1 MICFTRIP
9 LKDFI
14 KKHNPQEPKKE
25 TIENFEKEINN
36 LLENAPK
43 QDDEEFQKNEI
54 NKFLKN
60 TYGYDCNTYKKVD
73 SAIYV
78 DGEVRVLIEV
88 KALNNRNEFP
98 KNRENPISKAFCQ
111 MVLYF
116 LEEIEKEKNNSLKHT
131 IICNA
136 HEFFLFDCKDLL
148 FLKEDK
154 RIKDFYKKCAKKEG
168 TDSSKPKF
176 YKDLEQYLQEDFQG
190 ELRYTHF
197 NLSNYDP
204 KELPLIYQVLSQEVL
219 LKQRKTLDANTLNK
233 DFYEELLYILG
244 LEEQNDKGKIL
255 IKPSRTQNSLSAA
268 LKKKYENLD
277 DEEVMALLIAWN
289 NRILFLRLLE
299 SLLISFKHFEKPF
312 LTTENFKDFN
322 ALNTLFFEVLA
333 KKNSERSLNKEDKI
347 LEKIPYLNSSLF
359 DQTPLE
365 LKGHEIRLLENKKL
379 ELYQNSVLKK
389 HENYQEK
396 KELPLL
402 KYLFEFLR
410 LYKFTTTPKDIK
422 DNTDTSESRL
432 INPSVL
438 GLVFEKLNGY
448 KEGSFYTPSFITSY
462 MCKESITPIVLDKF
476 NAIYQWDCENLK
488 ALREKIDRNFSNEKA
503 KEYLNTLLTLRICD
517 PAVGSGHFLVS
528 ALNEMVLIA
537 YELGLIASL
546 YRHEL
551 RLENDEIIIHHAQ
564 TGEIFNY
571 KKPHSE
577 NDPHHQIQKE
587 LFELKKDIIE
597 NCLFGVD
604 INPNSCE
611 ITKLRLWIELLKYSY
626 YIFEKGKNTNNLETL
641 PNIDINIKCAN
652 SLVSRFALKDKA
664 LLKTEKNKNLE
675 YYIAEYKELVK
686 IYKDPKI
693 LESLT
698 RPIKDSNAVRKYAK
712 ERLYQELAQN
722 PNKDFKKALN
732 DRIEKIKEAFKL
744 TLEPPQKELK
754 FKKFLKEHLELY
766 GKSILE
772 EANDNGLELEALA
785 LEKKMAH
792 EGLFHDYTPYPKL
805 DKTDKVVGLEH
816 FNRYVLTSYKD
827 LQDENERYANALEW
841 RFEFPEVLNDEGD
854 FLGFDCIIGN
864 PPYIRQEHIKD
875 LKPLLQKQY
884 QDFYN
889 STADIYTYFFALAYH
904 LLKEKGFN
912 AFITSNKYARAKYGA
927 KLRELLLK
935 KTTLVSY
942 MELNALKVFESA
954 AVDTSI
960 MSFIKQTPPKE
971 SDFEYYEPTPNDKD
985 DLKSTPHLPMKQN
998 ALSTESFIFANAT
1011 LLDLRDKIESVGTPL
1026 KDWDIQINYGIKT
1039 GANEAF
1045 IIPTEKREEILKNCD
1060 DAQKD
1065 ERGMSER
1072 ERTKELIKPILRG
1085 KDIKR
1090 YSYEWADLWV
1100 IIAKFGSHEF
1110 LEVEYPTIYNHL
1122 LQYKDQLEQRGQCRY
1137 SRGPQNSN
1145 KPYPG
1150 QHHWLE
1156 LDNNPKDSY
1165 LQDFEKEKIVYGE
1178 IVQEPRFYLDN
1189 GECELGVFYAE
1200 ATSFILTGE
1209 HLRYLLGMLHSK
1221 LITFAFKTFY
1231 AGGGLGESGYRYK
1244 KAFIERLPIPQIT
1257 EKNQELADKITDG
1270 AKQILA
1276 LKAKD
1281 PKANTQGLEK
1291 EIDAL
1296 VYQLYHLTDEEIK
1309 TIENGQ

>member
-1 MICFTRIP
+1 MIKFAHIP

-25 TIENFEKEINN
+25 IIKNFEKEINS
-36 LLENAPK
+36 LLENAPR

-60 TYGYDCNTYKKVD
+60 AYGYDCNTRKKVD

-88 KALNNRNEFP
+88 KALDKKTEFP
-98 KNRENPISKAFCQ
+98 KDRENPLSKAFCQ

-154 RIKDFYKKCAKKEG
+154 RIKKFYENYAKKEG

-176 YKDLEQYLQEDFQG
+176 YKDLEQYLQKDFKG
-190 ELRYTHF
+190 ELPYTHF
-197 NLSNYDP
+197 NLSSYDP
-204 KELPLIYQVLSQEVL
+204 KELPLIYQVLSHEVL

-255 IKPSRTQNSLSAA
+255 IKPSRTENSLSAA
-268 LKKKYENLD
+268 LKEKYKNLE

-299 SLLISFKHFEKPF
+299 SLLISFNHFEKPF
-312 LTTENFKDFN
+312 LTTDNFKDFN

-333 KKNSERSLNKEDKI
+333 KKNNERFPEIKEDKI

-359 DQTPLE
+359 DKTPLE
-365 LKGHEIRLLENKKL
+365 LKGHEIKLLDNKKL
-379 ELYQNSVLKK
+379 EIYKNSVLKK
-389 HENYQEK
+389 HEDYQEK
-396 KELPLL
+396 KDLPLL
-402 KYLFEFLR
+402 KYFFEFLR

-476 NAIYQWDCENLK
+476 NAIYQWECKDLEALK
-488 ALREKIDRNFSNEKA
+488 GKIDRNFSNEKA

-528 ALNEMVLIA
+528 ALNEMVWIA

-546 YRHEL
+546 YRYDL
-551 RLENDEIIIHHAQ
+551 KLENDEIIIHYTP

-571 KKPHSE
+571 KKPDSE
-577 NDPHHQIQKE
+577 NDPHHHIQKE
-587 LFELKKDIIE
+587 LFELKKSIIE

-641 PNIDINIKCAN
+641 PNIDINIKCGN
-652 SLVSRFALKDKA
+652 SLISRFDFKDKA
-664 LLKTEKNKNLE
+664 LLKTKKNQNLK
-675 YYIAEYKELVK
+675 YSIAEYKELVK

-693 LESLT
+693 LETLT
-698 RPIKDSNAVRKYAK
+698 HPIKDSDAVEKYAK
-712 ERLYQELAQN
+712 ERLYQELKQN

-744 TLEPPQKELK
+744 TLGSSPKELK

-766 GKSILE
+766 GRSILE
-772 EANDNGLELEALA
+772 ETNYNGLELEALA
-785 LEKKMAH
+785 LEKQMAN
-792 EGLFHDYTPYPKL
+792 LFNDYRPYPKL
-805 DKTDKVVGLEH
+805 DKSDRVVGLEH

-841 RFEFPEVLNDEGD
+841 RFEFPEVLDDEGD

-864 PPYIRQEHIKD
+864 PPYMQVKKGLYSSIFYPFSEGKD
-875 LKPLLQKQY
+875 IGKQ
-884 QDFYN
+884 N
-889 STADIYTYFFALAYH
+889 TYKVFIEL
-904 LLKEKGFN
+904 GFN
-912 AFITSNKYARAKYGA
+912 LTKQKGLISLITQSSIMCDCSAQFT
-927 KLRELLLK
+927 RELLLK
-935 KTTLVSY
+935 YCQIHYFVEFNKKQKLFSNVIQGVCIL
-942 MELNALKVFESA
+942 EFLKDRPNQEHAFKIAINNTQIQMNQIQYEQ
-954 AVDTSI
+954 
-960 MSFIKQTPPKE
+960 IKQ
-971 SDFEYYEPTPNDKD
+971 D
-985 DLKSTPHLPMKQN
+985 
-998 ALSTESFIFANAT
+998 
-1011 LLDLRDKIESVGTPL
+1011 
-1026 KDWDIQINYGIKT
+1026 
-1039 GANEAF
+1039 
-1045 IIPTEKREEILKNCD
+1045 EILKFFPLYEIPLIKSGEMEIVRKIKTDKISLRDLLEKSLQGNINTIHLKDIQDQKETNGRIYKGANCHRYFLD
-1060 DAQKD
+1060 TQYLFAKDNQITQQIFEKNYYQNIIVTQNITGTSDAYRIHANLIEVKNQEILFLDTCNLSYCK
-1065 ERGMSER
+1065 ER
-1072 ERTKELIKPILRG
+1072 EH
-1085 KDIKR
+1085 
-1090 YSYEWADLWV
+1090 
-1100 IIAKFGSHEF
+1100 AKFLVGLLNSRLLDWLFRKTSTNNHVNLYE
-1110 LEVEYPTIYNHL
+1110 LET
-1122 LQYKDQLEQRGQCRY
+1122 
-1137 SRGPQNSN
+1137 
-1145 KPYPG
+1145 
-1150 QHHWLE
+1150 
-1156 LDNNPKDSY
+1156 
-1165 LQDFEKEKIVYGE
+1165 
-1178 IVQEPRFYLDN
+1178 
-1189 GECELGVFYAE
+1189 
-1200 ATSFILTGE
+1200 
-1209 HLRYLLGMLHSK
+1209 
-1221 LITFAFKTFY
+1221 
-1231 AGGGLGESGYRYK
+1231 
-1244 KAFIERLPIPQIT
+1244 LPIPQIT
-1257 EKNQELADKITDG
+1257 KSNKPTADKIIALVDKILQ
-1270 AKQILA
+1270 AKE
-1276 LKAKD
+1276 KD
-1281 PKANTQGLEK
+1281 PKANTQKLEK

-1296 VYQLYHLTDEEIK
+1296 VYQLYNLTDEEIK
-1309 TIENGQ
+1309 TIEWGQ

>member
-1 MICFTRIP
+1 MIRFTRIP

-14 KKHNPQEPKKE
+14 KKYNPQEPKKE
-25 TIENFEKEINN
+25 IIENFEKEINR
-36 LLENAPK
+36 LLENAK
-43 QDDEEFQKNEI
+43 RQDDEEFQKNEI

-60 TYGYDCNTYKKVD
+60 AYSYDCNTSKKVD

-78 DGEVRVLIEV
+78 DGKAWVLIEV
-88 KALNNRNEFP
+88 KALNKKTEFP
-98 KNRENPISKAFCQ
+98 KDRENPLSKAFCQ

-154 RIKDFYKKCAKKEG
+154 RIKKFYENYAKKEG

-176 YKDLEQYLQEDFQG
+176 YKDLEQYLQKDFQG

-197 NLSNYDP
+197 NLSDDF
-204 KELPLIYQVLSQEVL
+204 KELPLIYQVLSHEVL

-244 LEEQNDKGKIL
+244 LEEQNEKGKIL
-255 IKPSRTQNSLSAA
+255 IKPSRTKNSLSGA
-268 LKKKYENLD
+268 LKASCKNLD

-312 LTTENFKDFN
+312 LTTENFKTFN

-333 KKNSERSLNKEDKI
+333 KKNSERLKEIKEDKI

-359 DQTPLE
+359 DKTPLE
-365 LKGHEIRLLENKKL
+365 LKGYEIKLLDNKKL
-379 ELYQNSVLKK
+379 EIHKNSVLKK
-389 HENYQEK
+389 HEDYQK
-396 KELPLL
+396 DKPLPLL

-410 LYKFTTTPKDIK
+410 LYDFTTTPKDIK
-422 DNTDTSESRL
+422 DNTNTSESRL

-488 ALREKIDRNFSNEKA
+488 ALRGKIDRNFSNEKA
-503 KEYLNTLLTLRICD
+503 KEYLNTLLTLRVCD

-551 RLENDEIIIHHAQ
+551 RLENDEIIIHYTP

-571 KKPHSE
+571 TIPHSE

-587 LFELKKDIIE
+587 LFELKKSIIE

-626 YIFEKGKNTNNLETL
+626 YIFEEGKNTNALETL

-652 SLVSRFALKDKA
+652 SLISRFNLNDDLKKIPNI
-664 LLKTEKNKNLE
+664 KQK
-675 YYIAEYKELVK
+675 IQEYKDLVAQ
-686 IYKDPKI
+686 YKDPNPLYPLNKQDLINKI
-693 LESLT
+693 QDLKNTFSLT
-698 RPIKDSNAVRKYAK
+698 LKDPKTKAELEKAIEKHIKDYNYFALDDKSLLAGLNYFTPSLFGTPKLSPK
-712 ERLYQELAQN
+712 EE
-722 PNKDFKKALN
+722 
-732 DRIEKIKEAFKL
+732 EEAFAS
-744 TLEPPQKELK
+744 
-754 FKKFLKEHLELY
+754 Y
-766 GKSILE
+766 GRIR
-772 EANDNGLELEALA
+772 ALR
-785 LEKKMAH
+785 K
-792 EGLFHDYTPYPKL
+792 KL
-805 DKTDKVVGLEH
+805 DDALSGGE
-816 FNRYVLTSYKD
+816 Y
-827 LQDENERYANALEW
+827 QNAFEW
-841 RFEFPEVLNDEGD
+841 RFEFPEVLDDEGD

-864 PPYIRQEHIKD
+864 PPYIRQEQIKD

-889 STADIYTYFFALAYH
+889 STADIYTYFFALSYH
-904 LLKEKGFN
+904 LLKEKGFS

-927 KLRELLLK
+927 KLREWLLK

-960 MSFIKQTPPKE
+960 MNFIKQTPLKE
-971 SDFEYYEPTPNDKD
+971 SGFKYYEPTPNDKD
-985 DLKSTPHLPMKQN
+985 DLKNTPSLLMKQN

-1011 LLDLRDKIESVGTPL
+1011 LLDLRDKMESVGTPL
-1026 KDWDIQINYGIKT
+1026 KDWDIQIYRGILT

-1045 IIPTEKREEILKNCD
+1045 IIPTEKREEILNACKT
-1060 DAQKD
+1060 Q
-1065 ERGMSER
+1065 EER
-1072 ERTKELIKPILRG
+1072 ERTEALIKPILRG

-1090 YSYEWADLWV
+1090 YRYEWAGEWLINTHNGYTSALKSKIPRIDIEKYPAIKAHLDSHWDD
-1100 IIAKFGSHEF
+1100 IAKRSDQGDTPYHLRNCAY
-1110 LEVEYPTIYNHL
+1110 LE
-1122 LQYKDQLEQRGQCRY
+1122 
-1137 SRGPQNSN
+1137 
-1145 KPYPG
+1145 
-1150 QHHWLE
+1150 
-1156 LDNNPKDSY
+1156 
-1165 LQDFEKEKIVYGE
+1165 DFEKEKIVYPC
-1178 IVQEPRFYLDN
+1178 IMAKEPCFVYEEK
-1189 GECELGVFYAE
+1189 GFYAP
-1200 ATSFILTGE
+1200 APANIITGDKIE
-1209 HLRYLLGMLHSK
+1209 IKYITALLNSK
-1221 LITFAFKTFY
+1221 CIYFAMRKFY
-1231 AGGGLGESGYRYK
+1231 MGGGIEGELK
-1244 KAFIERLPIPQIT
+1244 TNNLEKIPIPQIT

-1281 PKANTQGLEK
+1281 PKANTQKLEK

-1296 VYQLYHLTDEEIK
+1296 VYQLYNLTDEEIK
-1309 TIENGQ
+1309 TIEDGQ

>member
-1 MICFTRIP
+1 MIRFTRIL

-14 KKHNPQEPKKE
+14 KKHNPQTPTKE
-25 TIENFEKEINN
+25 TIENFEKEINS
-36 LLENAPK
+36 LLENAPR

-54 NKFLKN
+54 NSFLKN
-60 TYGYDCNTYKKVD
+60 TYGYRCNTNKKVD

-78 DGEVRVLIEV
+78 DGEVQVLIEV
-88 KALNNRNEFP
+88 KALDKKTEFP
-98 KNRENPISKAFCQ
+98 KDKENPLSKAFCQ

-116 LEEIEKEKNNSLKHT
+116 LEEREKEKNNSLKHT

-148 FLKEDK
+148 FLNEDQ
-154 RIKDFYKKCAKKEG
+154 RIKKFYKNYAQKEG
-168 TDSSKPKF
+168 TDSSKPRF
-176 YKDLEQYLQEDFQG
+176 YEDLEQYLQKDFQG
-190 ELRYTHF
+190 ELRYTYF
-197 NLSNYDP
+197 NLNDDF

-219 LKQRKTLDANTLNK
+219 LKQKKTLDANTLNK

-244 LEEQNDKGKIL
+244 LEEKNEKGKTL
-255 IKPSRTQNSLSAA
+255 IKPSRTQNSLSDA
-268 LKKKYENLD
+268 LKKQYKDLD

-312 LTTENFKDFN
+312 LTTDNFKDFKD
-322 ALNTLFFEVLA
+322 LNTLFFEVLA

-365 LKGHEIRLLENKKL
+365 LKGYEIKLLNNKPL
-379 ELYQNSVLKK
+379 EIYPKSVLKK
-389 HENYQEK
+389 HEEYQKQEK
-396 KELPLL
+396 LPLL

-410 LYKFTTTPKDIK
+410 LYDFTTTPKDIK
-422 DNTDTSESRL
+422 DNQNKSESRL

-462 MCKESITPIVLDKF
+462 MCKESITTIVLDKF
-476 NAIYQWDCENLK
+476 NQTYNIKCENLTELK
-488 ALREKIDRNFSNEKA
+488 NYFKDNYSYKENKR
-503 KEYLNTLLTLRICD
+503 KEYLNTLLTLRVCD

-551 RLENDEIIIHHAQ
+551 RLENDEIIIH
-564 TGEIFNY
+564 TPEDKVFKYTI
-571 KKPHSE
+571 PHSE

-626 YIFEKGKNTNNLETL
+626 YIFEEGKNTNNLETL
-641 PNIDINIKCAN
+641 PNIDINIKYAN
-652 SLVSRFALKDKA
+652 SLISRFALKDKA

-698 RPIKDSNAVRKYAK
+698 HPIKDSNAVRKYAK

-792 EGLFHDYTPYPKL
+792 EGLFYDYTPYPKL

-816 FNRYVLTSYKD
+816 FNRYILTSYKD

-841 RFEFPEVLNDEGD
+841 RFEFPEVLDDEGD

-875 LKPLLQKQY
+875 LKPLLEKQY

-889 STADIYTYFFALAYH
+889 SSSDIYTYFFALSYH

-954 AVDTSI
+954 TVDTSI
-960 MSFIKQTPPKE
+960 IHFIKQAPLKE
-971 SDFEYYEPTPNDKD
+971 SDFKYYEPTQNDKEN
-985 DLKSTPHLPMKQN
+985 LKSTPSLLMKQN

-1011 LLDLRDKIESVGTPL
+1011 LLDLRDKIESIGTSL
-1026 KDWDIQINYGIKT
+1026 KDWGIQINYGIKT

-1045 IIPTEKREEILKNCD
+1045 IIPTEKRDEILNACKT
-1060 DAQKD
+1060 Q
-1065 ERGMSER
+1065 EER
-1072 ERTKELIKPILRG
+1072 ERTERLIKPILRG

-1090 YSYEWADLWV
+1090 YSYEWAHLWV
-1100 IIAKFGSHEF
+1100 IATFPSLKLDIDDYPSLKTYLSQFRPRIDQSGEKGCRKKTSNQWFETQDTIAYHG
-1110 LEVEYPTIYNHL
+1110 
-1122 LQYKDQLEQRGQCRY
+1122 
-1137 SRGPQNSN
+1137 
-1145 KPYPG
+1145 
-1150 QHHWLE
+1150 
-1156 LDNNPKDSY
+1156 
-1165 LQDFEKEKIVYGE
+1165 DFEKEKIVYGE
-1178 IVQEPRFYLDN
+1178 IVQESRFYLDN
-1189 GECELGVFYAE
+1189 GECELGYFYAE

-1244 KAFIERLPIPQIT
+1244 KAFIERLPIPKIT
-1257 EKNQELADKITDG
+1257 EKNQELADKITDC
-1270 AKQILA
+1270 AERILKS
-1276 LKAKD
+1276 KAKD
-1281 PKANTQGLEK
+1281 PKANTQELEK

-1309 TIENGQ
+1309 IIENGQ

>member
-1 MICFTRIP
+1 MISFTRIP

-25 TIENFEKEINN
+25 TIENFEKEINS
-36 LLENAPK
+36 LLENAK
-43 QDDEEFQKNEI
+43 RQDDEEFQKNEI

-60 TYGYDCNTYKKVD
+60 AYGYDCNTYKKVD

-78 DGEVRVLIEV
+78 DGEVWVLIEV

-98 KNRENPISKAFCQ
+98 KNRENPLSKAFCQ

-148 FLKEDK
+148 FLNDDK
-154 RIKDFYKKCAKKEG
+154 RIKKFYENYAKKEG

-176 YKDLEQYLQEDFQG
+176 YKDLEQYLQEDFKG

-197 NLSNYDP
+197 NLSSYDP

-219 LKQRKTLDANTLNK
+219 LKQKRTLDANTLNK

-268 LKKKYENLD
+268 LKEPYKNLD

-299 SLLISFKHFEKPF
+299 SLLISFKHFENPF
-312 LTTENFKDFN
+312 LTIENFKDFN

-333 KKNSERSLNKEDKI
+333 KKNSERSKEIKEDEI
-347 LEKIPYLNSSLF
+347 LQKIPYLNSSLF
-359 DQTPLE
+359 DKTPLE
-365 LKGHEIRLLENKKL
+365 LKGHEIKLLDNKKL
-379 ELYQNSVLKK
+379 EIYKNSVLKK
-389 HENYQEK
+389 HEDYQKEK
-396 KELPLL
+396 HLPLL
-402 KYLFEFLR
+402 EYFFEFLR

-422 DNTDTSESRL
+422 DNTDTSENRL

-462 MCKESITPIVLDKF
+462 MCKESITTIVLDKF
-476 NAIYQWDCENLK
+476 NQTYKIECDNLK
-488 ALREKIDRNFSNEKA
+488 ELKNYLKNSYKEDKR
-503 KEYLNTLLTLRICD
+503 KEYLQLLLTLRVCD

-528 ALNEMVLIA
+528 ALNEMVWIA

-546 YRHEL
+546 HRYEL
-551 RLENDEIIIHHAQ
+551 KLENDEIIIHYTP

-571 KKPHSE
+571 TIPHSE
-577 NDPHHQIQKE
+577 NDPHHHIQKE
-587 LFELKKDIIE
+587 LFELKKSIIE

-626 YIFEKGKNTNNLETL
+626 YIFENGKNTNALETL

-652 SLVSRFALKDKA
+652 SLISRFNLNDDLKKIPNI
-664 LLKTEKNKNLE
+664 KKK
-675 YYIAEYKELVK
+675 IQEYKDLVAQ
-686 IYKDPKI
+686 YKDPNPLYPLNKADLINKI
-693 LESLT
+693 QDLKNTFSLT
-698 RPIKDSNAVRKYAK
+698 LKDPKTKA
-712 ERLYQELAQN
+712 ELE
-722 PNKDFKKALN
+722 KA
-732 DRIEKIKEAFKL
+732 IEKHIKKYNFFALDDKSLLDGLNYFIPSLFGTLKLSPKEEEEAFAS
-744 TLEPPQKELK
+744 
-754 FKKFLKEHLELY
+754 Y
-766 GKSILE
+766 GRIR
-772 EANDNGLELEALA
+772 ALR
-785 LEKKMAH
+785 K
-792 EGLFHDYTPYPKL
+792 KL
-805 DKTDKVVGLEH
+805 DDALSGGE
-816 FNRYVLTSYKD
+816 Y
-827 LQDENERYANALEW
+827 QNAFEW

-875 LKPLLQKQY
+875 LKPLLEKQY

-889 STADIYTYFFALAYH
+889 STADIYTYFFALAFH

-927 KLRELLLK
+927 KLREWLLK

-960 MSFIKQTPPKE
+960 MNFIKQTPPKE
-971 SDFEYYEPTPNDKD
+971 NSFNYYEPTPNDKSN
-985 DLKSTPHLPMKQN
+985 LKSTPHLSMKQN

-1011 LLDLRDKIESVGTPL
+1011 LLDLRDKMESVGTPL

-1045 IIPTEKREEILKNCD
+1045 IITTEKRDAILNACKTQEERK
-1060 DAQKD
+1060 
-1065 ERGMSER
+1065 
-1072 ERTKELIKPILRG
+1072 RTEKLIKPILRG

-1090 YSYEWADLWV
+1090 YSYEWAHLWV
-1100 IIAKFGSHEF
+1100 INTHNGYTSALKSKIPPIDIAKYPATKAHLDAHYDTITTRSDQGDTPYHLRNCAY
-1110 LEVEYPTIYNHL
+1110 LE
-1122 LQYKDQLEQRGQCRY
+1122 
-1137 SRGPQNSN
+1137 
-1145 KPYPG
+1145 
-1150 QHHWLE
+1150 
-1156 LDNNPKDSY
+1156 
-1165 LQDFEKEKIVYGE
+1165 DFEKEKIVYGE

-1189 GECELGVFYAE
+1189 GECELGGFYAE

-1244 KAFIERLPIPQIT
+1244 KAFIGRLPIPQIT

-1270 AKQILA
+1270 TKQILV
-1276 LKAKD
+1276 LKEKD
-1281 PKANTQGLEK
+1281 PKANTQQLEK

-1309 TIENGQ
+1309 IIEDRQ

>member
-1 MICFTRIP
+1 MIRFARIP

-25 TIENFEKEINN
+25 TIENFEKEINS

-60 TYGYDCNTYKKVD
+60 TYGYDCNTNKKVD

-88 KALNNRNEFP
+88 KALDKKTEFP
-98 KNRENPISKAFCQ
+98 KNRENPLSKAFCQ
-111 MVLYF
+111 MVFYF
-116 LEEIEKEKNNSLKHT
+116 LNAIKSNNSLKHA

-136 HEFFLFDCKDLL
+136 HEFFLFDCGDLL
-148 FLKEDK
+148 FLRDDD
-154 RIKDFYKKCAKKEG
+154 RIKDFYKNCAKKEG
-168 TDSSKPKF
+168 TDPSTKRF
-176 YKDLEQYLQEDFQG
+176 YSDLEEYLKKDFKG

-197 NLSNYDP
+197 NLSSYDP
-204 KELPLIYQVLSQEVL
+204 KELPLIYQVLSHEVL

-255 IKPSRTQNSLSAA
+255 IKQSRTQNSLSDA
-268 LKKKYENLD
+268 LKYSYTNLD

-299 SLLISFKHFEKPF
+299 SLLISFNHFEKPF
-312 LTTENFKDFN
+312 LTTENFNDFN

-333 KKNSERSLNKEDKI
+333 KKNSERSKEIKEDKI

-359 DQTPLE
+359 DKTPLE
-365 LKGHEIRLLENKKL
+365 LKGYEIKLLDNKKL
-379 ELYQNSVLKK
+379 EIYKNSVLKK
-389 HENYQEK
+389 DKDYQKEK
-396 KELPLL
+396 DLPLL
-402 KYLFEFLR
+402 KYLFAFLR

-462 MCKESITPIVLDKF
+462 MCKESITTIVRDKF
-476 NAIYQWDCENLK
+476 NQKYNIECEKLEELK
-488 ALREKIDRNFSNEKA
+488 NYLKSYKEDKR
-503 KEYLNTLLTLRICD
+503 KEYLQLLLTLRICD

-528 ALNEMVLIA
+528 ALNEMVRIA
-537 YELGLIASL
+537 YKLGLITSL
-546 YRHEL
+546 YRYNL
-551 RLENDEIIIHHAQ
+551 KLENDEIIIHHAQ

-571 KKPHSE
+571 KKPHRE
-577 NDPHHQIQKE
+577 NDPHHHIQKE
-587 LFELKKDIIE
+587 LFNLKKDIIE

-626 YIFEKGKNTNNLETL
+626 YIFEEGKNTNNLETL

-652 SLVSRFALKDKA
+652 SLISRFNLNDDLKKIPNI
-664 LLKTEKNKNLE
+664 KQK
-675 YYIAEYKELVK
+675 IQEYKDLVAQ
-686 IYKDPKI
+686 YKDPNPLYPLNKADLINKI
-693 LESLT
+693 QDLKNTFSLT
-698 RPIKDSNAVRKYAK
+698 LKDPKTKA
-712 ERLYQELAQN
+712 ELE
-722 PNKDFKKALN
+722 KA
-732 DRIEKIKEAFKL
+732 IEKHIKNYNFFALDDKSLLDGLNYFIPNLFGTLKLSPKNEEEAFAS
-744 TLEPPQKELK
+744 
-754 FKKFLKEHLELY
+754 Y
-766 GKSILE
+766 GRIR
-772 EANDNGLELEALA
+772 ALR
-785 LEKKMAH
+785 K
-792 EGLFHDYTPYPKL
+792 KL
-805 DKTDKVVGLEH
+805 DDALSGRE
-816 FNRYVLTSYKD
+816 Y
-827 LQDENERYANALEW
+827 QNAFEW

-854 FLGFDCIIGN
+854 FSGFDCIIGN
-864 PPYIRQEHIKD
+864 PPYIRQEQIKD

-884 QDFYN
+884 PDFYN

-927 KLRELLLK
+927 KLREWLLK
-935 KTTLVSY
+935 KTTIVSY

-954 AVDTSI
+954 TVDTSI
-960 MSFIKQTPPKE
+960 MNFIKQTPPKE
-971 SDFEYYEPTPNDKD
+971 SDFKYYEPTPNDKD
-985 DLKSTPHLPMKQN
+985 DLKSTPYLTMKQN
-998 ALSTESFIFANAT
+998 ALSTESFIFADTT
-1011 LLDLRDKIESVGTPL
+1011 LLDLRDKIEQSGTPL
-1026 KDWDIQINYGIKT
+1026 KDWGIQINYGIKT

-1045 IIPTEKREEILKNCD
+1045 IIPTEKRDAILNACKT
-1060 DAQKD
+1060 Q
-1065 ERGMSER
+1065 EER
-1072 ERTKELIKPILRG
+1072 ERTERLIKPILRG

-1090 YSYEWADLWV
+1090 YSYEWAHLWV
-1100 IIAKFGSHEF
+1100 INTHNGYTSNLKSKIPPIDIEKYPATKAHLDAHWDTIATRSDQGDTPYHLRNCAY
-1110 LEVEYPTIYNHL
+1110 LE
-1122 LQYKDQLEQRGQCRY
+1122 
-1137 SRGPQNSN
+1137 
-1145 KPYPG
+1145 
-1150 QHHWLE
+1150 
-1156 LDNNPKDSY
+1156 
-1165 LQDFEKEKIVYGE
+1165 DFEKEKIVYGE

-1189 GECELGVFYAE
+1189 GECELGYFYAE

-1276 LKAKD
+1276 LKEKD
-1281 PKANTQGLEK
+1281 PKANTQKLEK

-1296 VYQLYHLTDEEIK
+1296 VYQLYNLTDEEIK
-1309 TIENGQ
+1309 IIEDGQ

>member
-1 MICFTRIP
+1 MDYKKLDLPNTNYP
-9 LKDFI
+9 NQEQLKDFETAFNAFLETNQQENENHHNDAFNDLLKSVFKYKVKPT
-14 KKHNPQEPKKE
+14 KK
-25 TIENFEKEINN
+25 I
-36 LLENAPK
+36 
-43 QDDEEFQKNEI
+43 
-54 NKFLKN
+54 
-60 TYGYDCNTYKKVD
+60 D
-73 SAIYV
+73 SAILNENNKV
-78 DGEVRVLIEV
+78 EVIIEFKALKNPNEFIKKGDLNV
-88 KALNNRNEFP
+88 KALHESLLYYLIERKEGNNNLKHLILGTIKELYIIDANEFEIFN
-98 KNRENPISKAFCQ
+98 KDK
-111 MVLYF
+111 
-116 LEEIEKEKNNSLKHT
+116 EIENAFKNCHDRKGNDTSTEAFYDACQKRLNELDRSLKYHH
-131 IICNA
+131 IS
-136 HEFFLFDCKDLL
+136 L
-148 FLKEDK
+148 
-154 RIKDFYKKCAKKEG
+154 KKE
-168 TDSSKPKF
+168 
-176 YKDLEQYLQEDFQG
+176 
-190 ELRYTHF
+190 
-197 NLSNYDP
+197 NLA
-204 KELPLIYQVLSQEVL
+204 LIYQALSPNFL
-219 LKQRKTLDANTLNK
+219 LKIPKYSDANTLNK

-244 LEEQNDKGKIL
+244 LEEQNEKGKTL
-255 IKPSRTQNSLSAA
+255 IKPSRTQNSLSGA
-268 LKKKYENLD
+268 LKEQYKNLD

-299 SLLISFKHFEKPF
+299 SLLRSFKHFGDKNHF
-312 LTTENFKDFN
+312 LTIENFKDFN

-333 KKNSERSLNKEDKI
+333 KKNSERLPEIKEDKI

-359 DQTPLE
+359 DKTPLE
-365 LKGHEIRLLENKKL
+365 LKGHEIKLLDNKKL
-379 ELYQNSVLKK
+379 EIYKNSVLKK
-389 HENYQEK
+389 DNPKQEP
-396 KELPLL
+396 LPLL

-410 LYKFTTTPKDIK
+410 IYDFTTTPKDIK
-422 DNTDTSESRL
+422 DNQNNSESPL

-476 NAIYQWDCENLK
+476 NATYQWDCKDLEALK
-488 ALREKIDRNFSNEKA
+488 GKIDRNFSKEKA
-503 KEYLNTLLTLRICD
+503 KEYLQLLLTLRVCD

-528 ALNEMVLIA
+528 ALNEMVWIA

-551 RLENDEIIIHHAQ
+551 RLENDEIIIH
-564 TGEIFNY
+564 TPEDKVFNY
-571 KKPHSE
+571 TIPHSE
-577 NDPHHQIQKE
+577 NDPHHHIQKE
-587 LFELKKDIIE
+587 LFELKKSIIE

-626 YIFEKGKNTNNLETL
+626 YIFEEGKNTNNLETL

-652 SLVSRFALKDKA
+652 SLISRFALKDKA

-698 RPIKDSNAVRKYAK
+698 HPIKDSNAVRKYAK

-841 RFEFPEVLNDEGD
+841 RFEFPEVLDDEGD
-854 FLGFDCIIGN
+854 FSGFDCIIGN

-884 QDFYN
+884 QDFYH
-889 STADIYTYFFALAYH
+889 STADIYTYFFALSYH

-960 MSFIKQTPPKE
+960 MNFIKQTPPKE
-971 SDFEYYEPTPNDKD
+971 SEFKYYEPTPNDKD
-985 DLKSTPHLPMKQN
+985 DLKNTPSLLMRQN

-1026 KDWDIQINYGIKT
+1026 KDWGIQINYGIKT

-1045 IIPTEKREEILKNCD
+1045 IIPTEKRDEILKNCD
-1060 DAQKD
+1060 DLQKD
-1065 ERGMSER
+1065 EKGMSER

-1090 YSYEWADLWV
+1090 YSYEWVHLWV
-1100 IIAKFGSHEF
+1100 INTHNGYTSAFKSKIPPIDIEKYPAIKAHLDSHWDTIATRSDQGDTPYHLRNCAY
-1110 LEVEYPTIYNHL
+1110 LE
-1122 LQYKDQLEQRGQCRY
+1122 
-1137 SRGPQNSN
+1137 
-1145 KPYPG
+1145 
-1150 QHHWLE
+1150 
-1156 LDNNPKDSY
+1156 
-1165 LQDFEKEKIVYGE
+1165 DFEKEKIVYSE

-1189 GECELGVFYAE
+1189 GECELGCFYAE

-1257 EKNQELADKITDG
+1257 EKNQELAHKITALVDKILQ
-1270 AKQILA
+1270 AKE
-1276 LKAKD
+1276 KD

-1309 TIENGQ
+1309 TIEDGQ

>member
-1 MICFTRIP
+1 MMSFTRIP
-9 LKDFI
+9 LKVFI
-14 KKHNPQEPKKE
+14 KKYNPQEPKKE
-25 TIENFEKEINN
+25 TIENFEKEINS
-36 LLENAPK
+36 LLENVPR

-54 NKFLKN
+54 NSFLKN
-60 TYGYDCNTYKKVD
+60 TYGYRCNTHKKVD
-73 SAIYV
+73 STIYV
-78 DGEVRVLIEV
+78 DKEVRVLIEV
-88 KALNNRNEFP
+88 KALNNKTEFP
-98 KNRENPISKAFCQ
+98 KNRENPLSKAFCQ

-148 FLKEDK
+148 SLKEDK
-154 RIKDFYKKCAKKEG
+154 RIKKFYKNYAKKEG

-176 YKDLEQYLQEDFQG
+176 YKDLEQFLQEDFQG

-197 NLSNYDP
+197 NLSDDF

-219 LKQRKTLDANTLNK
+219 LKQKRTLDANTLNK

-255 IKPSRTQNSLSAA
+255 IKPSRTKNSLSDA
-268 LKKKYENLD
+268 LKEQYTNLD

-299 SLLISFKHFEKPF
+299 SLLISFEHFKESF
-312 LTTENFKDFN
+312 LTIENFENFN

-333 KKNSERSLNKEDKI
+333 KKNSERSKEIKENKI

-359 DQTPLE
+359 DKTPLE
-365 LKGHEIRLLENKKL
+365 LKGHEIKLLNNKPL
-379 ELYQNSVLKK
+379 EIYPKSVLKK
-389 HENYQEK
+389 IKTTK
-396 KELPLL
+396 KKKDWTLL
-402 KYLFEFLR
+402 EYLFKFLHV
-410 LYKFTTTPKDIK
+410 YKFTTTPKDIK

-476 NAIYQWDCENLK
+476 NAIYQWDCKDLK
-488 ALREKIDRNFSNEKA
+488 ALKGKIDRNFSNEKA
-503 KEYLNTLLTLRICD
+503 KEYLQLLLTLRVCD

-546 YRHEL
+546 YRYDL
-551 RLENDEIIIHHAQ
+551 KLENDEIIIH
-564 TGEIFNY
+564 TLEDKVFKYTI
-571 KKPHSE
+571 PHSE

-626 YIFEKGKNTNNLETL
+626 YIFEEGKNTNNLETL

-652 SLVSRFALKDKA
+652 SLISRFALKDKA

-698 RPIKDSNAVRKYAK
+698 RPIKDSKAVRKYAK

-875 LKPLLQKQY
+875 LKPLLEKQY

-889 STADIYTYFFALAYH
+889 STADIYTYFFALSYH
-904 LLKEKGFN
+904 LLKEKGFS
-912 AFITSNKYARAKYGA
+912 AFITSNKYARAKYGT
-927 KLRELLLK
+927 KLREWLLK

-954 AVDTSI
+954 TVDTSI
-960 MSFIKQTPPKE
+960 MNFIKQTPPKE
-971 SDFEYYEPTPNDKD
+971 SDFKYYEPTPNDKD
-985 DLKSTPHLPMKQN
+985 DLKNTPHLSMRQN

-1045 IIPTEKREEILKNCD
+1045 IIPTEKRDEILNACKT
-1060 DAQKD
+1060 Q
-1065 ERGMSER
+1065 EER
-1072 ERTKELIKPILRG
+1072 ECTERLIKPILRG

-1090 YSYEWADLWV
+1090 YSYEWAHLWV
-1100 IIAKFGSHEF
+1100 INTHNGYTSALKSKIPPIDIEKYPALKAHLDAHWDTIATRCDQGDTPYHLRNCAY
-1110 LEVEYPTIYNHL
+1110 LE
-1122 LQYKDQLEQRGQCRY
+1122 
-1137 SRGPQNSN
+1137 
-1145 KPYPG
+1145 
-1150 QHHWLE
+1150 
-1156 LDNNPKDSY
+1156 
-1165 LQDFEKEKIVYGE
+1165 DFEKEKIVYPC
-1178 IVQEPRFYLDN
+1178 IMAKEPCFVYEQK
-1189 GECELGVFYAE
+1189 GFYAP
-1200 ATSFILTGE
+1200 APANIITGDKIE
-1209 HLRYLLGMLHSK
+1209 IKYITALLNSK
-1221 LITFAFKTFY
+1221 CIYFAMRKFY
-1231 AGGGLGESGYRYK
+1231 MGGGIEGELK
-1244 KAFIERLPIPQIT
+1244 TNNLEKIPIPKIT
-1257 EKNQELADKITDG
+1257 PQNQELARKITDC
-1270 AKQILA
+1270 AERILK
-1276 LKAKD
+1276 LKEKD
-1281 PKANTQGLEK
+1281 PKANTQRLEK

-1309 TIENGQ
+1309 IIEDGQ

>member
-1 MICFTRIP
+1 MIRFAHIS

-14 KKHNPQEPKKE
+14 KKHNPQTPTKE
-25 TIENFEKEINN
+25 TIENFEKEINS
-36 LLENAPK
+36 LLQNAK
-43 QDDEEFQKNEI
+43 GQGYEESQKSKI
-54 NKFLKN
+54 NKFLQN
-60 TYGYDCNTYKKVD
+60 TYGYECDIYGEVD

-78 DGEVRVLIEV
+78 GKEVRVLIEV

-98 KNRENPISKAFCQ
+98 KNRENPLSKAFCQ
-111 MVLYF
+111 MVFYF
-116 LEEIEKEKNNSLKHT
+116 LNAIKNNNSLKHA
-131 IICNA
+131 IICNV

-148 FLKEDK
+148 FLEKDK
-154 RIKDFYKKCAKKEG
+154 RITDFYKYCAKKEG
-168 TDSSKPKF
+168 TDPSTKRF
-176 YKDLEQYLQEDFQG
+176 YSDLEEYLKKDFKG
-190 ELRYTHF
+190 ELPYTHF
-197 NLSNYDP
+197 NLSSYDP
-204 KELPLIYQVLSQEVL
+204 KELPLIYQVLSHEVL

-255 IKPSRTQNSLSAA
+255 IKPSRTENSLSDA
-268 LKKKYENLD
+268 LKKKYNNLD

-299 SLLISFKHFEKPF
+299 SLLTSFKHFGKSF
-312 LTTENFKDFN
+312 LTIENFKDFN

-333 KKNSERSLNKEDKI
+333 KKNNERSKEIKEDKI

-365 LKGHEIRLLENKKL
+365 LKGYEIKLLENKKL
-379 ELYQNSVLKK
+379 EIYKNSVLKK
-389 HENYQEK
+389 HEDYQK
-396 KELPLL
+396 DKPLPLL
-402 KYLFEFLR
+402 EYFFAFLR

-462 MCKESITPIVLDKF
+462 MCKESITPIVRDKF
-476 NAIYQWDCENLK
+476 NAIYQWDCKDLEALK
-488 ALREKIDRNFSNEKA
+488 GKIDRNFSNQKA

-528 ALNEMVLIA
+528 ALNEMVWIA

-546 YRHEL
+546 YRYEL
-551 RLENDEIIIHHAQ
+551 KLENDEIIIH
-564 TGEIFNY
+564 TPENKIFNY
-571 KKPHSE
+571 TIPHSE
-577 NDPHHQIQKE
+577 NDPHHHIQKE
-587 LFELKKDIIE
+587 LFELKKSIIE

-626 YIFEKGKNTNNLETL
+626 YIFEEGKNTNNLETL

-652 SLVSRFALKDKA
+652 SLISRFNLNDDLKKIPNI
-664 LLKTEKNKNLE
+664 KKK
-675 YYIAEYKELVK
+675 IQEYKDLVAQ
-686 IYKDPKI
+686 YKDPNPLYPLNKADLINKI
-693 LESLT
+693 QDLKNTFSLT
-698 RPIKDSNAVRKYAK
+698 LKDPKTKAELEKAIEKHIKDYNYFALDDKSLLAGLNYFTPSLFGTLKLSPK
-712 ERLYQELAQN
+712 EE
-722 PNKDFKKALN
+722 
-732 DRIEKIKEAFKL
+732 EEAFAS
-744 TLEPPQKELK
+744 
-754 FKKFLKEHLELY
+754 Y
-766 GKSILE
+766 GRIR
-772 EANDNGLELEALA
+772 ALR
-785 LEKKMAH
+785 K
-792 EGLFHDYTPYPKL
+792 KL
-805 DKTDKVVGLEH
+805 DDALSGGE
-816 FNRYVLTSYKD
+816 Y
-827 LQDENERYANALEW
+827 QNAFEW
-841 RFEFPEVLNDEGD
+841 RFEFPEVLDDEGD

-864 PPYIRQEHIKD
+864 PPYIRQEQIKD
-875 LKPLLQKQY
+875 LKPLLEKQY

-904 LLKEKGFN
+904 LLKEKGFS

-927 KLRELLLK
+927 KLREWLLK

-971 SDFEYYEPTPNDKD
+971 SGFKYYEPTPNDKD
-985 DLKSTPHLPMKQN
+985 DLKSTTSLLMRQN
-998 ALSTESFIFANAT
+998 ALSTESFIFADTT

-1026 KDWDIQINYGIKT
+1026 KDWNIQIYRGILT

-1045 IIPTEKREEILKNCD
+1045 IIPTEKRDEILKNCD
-1060 DAQKD
+1060 DTQKD

-1100 IIAKFGSHEF
+1100 INTHNGYTSALKSKIPPIDIEKYPATKVHLDAHYDTIATRSDQGDTPYHLRNCAY
-1110 LEVEYPTIYNHL
+1110 LE
-1122 LQYKDQLEQRGQCRY
+1122 
-1137 SRGPQNSN
+1137 
-1145 KPYPG
+1145 
-1150 QHHWLE
+1150 
-1156 LDNNPKDSY
+1156 
-1165 LQDFEKEKIVYGE
+1165 DFEKEKIVWAE
-1178 IVQEPRFYLDN
+1178 MTDEPRFIYDNKGFLTNQTCYFIARDDKYL
-1189 GECELGVFYAE
+1189 FA
-1200 ATSFILTGE
+1200 ILN
-1209 HLRYLLGMLHSK
+1209 SK
-1221 LITFAFKTFY
+1221 VMYFFMRQIASN
-1231 AGGGLGESGYRYK
+1231 LGEGAFRWIK
-1244 KAFIERLPIPQIT
+1244 QFIERLPIPKIT
-1257 EKNQELADKITDG
+1257 KSNKPTADKIIALVD
-1270 AKQILA
+1270 KILQS
-1276 LKAKD
+1276 KEKD
-1281 PKANTQGLEK
+1281 PKANTQKLEK

-1309 TIENGQ
+1309 IIEDGQ

>member
-1 MICFTRIP
+1 MIRFAHIS

-14 KKHNPQEPKKE
+14 KKHNPQTPTKE
-25 TIENFEKEINN
+25 TIENFEKEINS
-36 LLENAPK
+36 LLENAPR

-60 TYGYDCNTYKKVD
+60 TYGYDCNTRKKVD
-73 SAIYV
+73 SAIRV
-78 DGEVRVLIEV
+78 DGEVQVLIEV
-88 KALNNRNEFP
+88 KALNKKTEFP
-98 KNRENPISKAFCQ
+98 KNRENPLSKAFCQ

-154 RIKDFYKKCAKKEG
+154 RIKKFYKNYAQKEG

-197 NLSNYDP
+197 NLSSYDL

-219 LKQRKTLDANTLNK
+219 LKQGKTLDANTLNK

-255 IKPSRTQNSLSAA
+255 IKPSRTQNSLSDA
-268 LKKKYENLD
+268 LKKKYNNLD

-299 SLLISFKHFEKPF
+299 SLLNSFEHLKSF
-312 LTTENFKDFN
+312 LTIENFKDFN

-333 KKNSERSLNKEDKI
+333 KKNSERLPEIKEDKI
-347 LEKIPYLNSSLF
+347 LDKIPYLNSSLF

-365 LKGHEIRLLENKKL
+365 LKGHEIKLLDNKKL
-379 ELYQNSVLKK
+379 EIYKNSVLKK
-389 HENYQEK
+389 HEEYQEQK
-396 KELPLL
+396 DLPLL

-410 LYKFTTTPKDIK
+410 LYDFTTTPKDIK
-422 DNTDTSESRL
+422 DNTNTSESVL

-476 NAIYQWDCENLK
+476 NAIYEWDCKDLK
-488 ALREKIDRNFSNEKA
+488 ALRGKIDRNFSNEKA
-503 KEYLNTLLTLRICD
+503 KEYLQLLLTLRICD

-528 ALNEMVLIA
+528 ALNEMVWIA

-546 YRHEL
+546 YRHSL
-551 RLENDEIIIHHAQ
+551 RLENDEIIIQNTQ

-571 KKPHSE
+571 TKVHSE
-577 NDPHHQIQKE
+577 NDPHHHIQKE
-587 LFELKKDIIE
+587 LFELKKSIIE

-626 YIFEKGKNTNNLETL
+626 YIFEEGKNTNALETL
-641 PNIDINIKCAN
+641 PNIDINIKCGN
-652 SLVSRFALKDKA
+652 SLISRFNLNDDLKKIPNI
-664 LLKTEKNKNLE
+664 KKK
-675 YYIAEYKELVK
+675 IQEYKDLVAQ
-686 IYKDPKI
+686 YKDPNPLYPLNKQDLINKI
-693 LESLT
+693 QDLKNTFSLT
-698 RPIKDSNAVRKYAK
+698 LKDPKTKAELEKAIEKHIKDYNDFALDDKSLLTGLNYFTPSLFGTPKLSPK
-712 ERLYQELAQN
+712 EE
-722 PNKDFKKALN
+722 
-732 DRIEKIKEAFKL
+732 EEAFAS
-744 TLEPPQKELK
+744 
-754 FKKFLKEHLELY
+754 Y
-766 GKSILE
+766 GRIR
-772 EANDNGLELEALA
+772 ALR
-785 LEKKMAH
+785 K
-792 EGLFHDYTPYPKL
+792 KL
-805 DKTDKVVGLEH
+805 DDALSGGE
-816 FNRYVLTSYKD
+816 Y
-827 LQDENERYANALEW
+827 QNAFEW
-841 RFEFPEVLNDEGD
+841 RFEFPEVLDDEGN

-864 PPYIRQEHIKD
+864 PPYIRQEQIKD
-875 LKPLLQKQY
+875 IKPLLEKQY
-884 QDFYN
+884 PDFYN
-889 STADIYTYFFALAYH
+889 STADIYTYFFALSYH

-927 KLRELLLK
+927 KLRGLLLK
-935 KTTLVSY
+935 KTTIVSY

-960 MSFIKQTPPKE
+960 IHFIKQTPLKE
-971 SDFEYYEPTPNDKD
+971 SGFKYYEPTPNDKD
-985 DLKSTPHLPMKQN
+985 DLKNTPHLLMKQN

-1045 IIPTEKREEILKNCD
+1045 IIPTEKRDEILKNCD

-1090 YSYEWADLWV
+1090 YSYEWA
-1100 IIAKFGSHEF
+1100 
-1110 LEVEYPTIYNHL
+1110 HL
-1122 LQYKDQLEQRGQCRY
+1122 LVINTHNGYTSATKSKIPPIDIEKYPATKAHLDSHWDTIATRCDQGDTPYNLRNCAYLE
-1137 SRGPQNSN
+1137 
-1145 KPYPG
+1145 
-1150 QHHWLE
+1150 
-1156 LDNNPKDSY
+1156 
-1165 LQDFEKEKIVYGE
+1165 DFEKEKIVYGE

-1189 GECELGVFYAE
+1189 GECELGYFYAE

-1244 KAFIERLPIPQIT
+1244 KAFIERLPIPKIT
-1257 EKNQELADKITDG
+1257 TKNQELARKITDY
-1270 AKQILA
+1270 AEQILQT
-1276 LKAKD
+1276 KAKD

-1309 TIENGQ
+1309 IIENGQ

>member
-1 MICFTRIP
+1 MIKFAHIP

-14 KKHNPQEPKKE
+14 KKYNPQEPKKE

-36 LLENAPK
+36 LLENAK
-43 QDDEEFQKNEI
+43 GQDGEEFQKNEI
-54 NKFLKN
+54 NSFLKN
-60 TYGYDCNTYKKVD
+60 TYGYKCNIYEKVD

-78 DGEVRVLIEV
+78 DGKAWVLIEV

-98 KNRENPISKAFCQ
+98 KDRENPISKAFCQ
-111 MVLYF
+111 MVFYF
-116 LEEIEKEKNNSLKHT
+116 LDAIENNNSLKHA

-148 FLKEDK
+148 NLFQNDKEITK
-154 RIKDFYKKCAKKEG
+154 LHKNCASNEG
-168 TDSSKPKF
+168 TDPSTKRF
-176 YKDLEQYLQEDFQG
+176 YSDLEEYLKKDFKG
-190 ELRYTHF
+190 ELPYTHF
-197 NLSNYDP
+197 NLSSYDP
-204 KELPLIYQVLSQEVL
+204 KEELPLIYQVLSHEVL

-255 IKPSRTQNSLSAA
+255 IKPSRTENSLSDA
-268 LKKKYENLD
+268 LKKAYKNLD

-312 LTTENFKDFN
+312 LTIENFTNFN

-333 KKNSERSLNKEDKI
+333 KKNNERSKEIKEDKI
-347 LEKIPYLNSSLF
+347 LGKIPYLNSSLF
-359 DQTPLE
+359 DKTPLE
-365 LKGHEIRLLENKKL
+365 SNGHEIKFLDNKSLEIYPK
-379 ELYQNSVLKK
+379 SVFKK
-389 HENYQEK
+389 HEKYKNEK
-396 KELPLL
+396 DLPLL

-410 LYKFTTTPKDIK
+410 VYKFTTTPEDIK
-422 DNTDTSESRL
+422 DNKNTSESRL

-462 MCKESITPIVLDKF
+462 MCSESITTIVLDKF
-476 NAIYQWDCENLK
+476 NAIYEWECKDLEALK
-488 ALREKIDRNFSNEKA
+488 GKIDRNFSDQKA
-503 KEYLNTLLTLRICD
+503 KEYLQVLLALRICD

-528 ALNEMVLIA
+528 ALNEMVRIA

-546 YRHEL
+546 YRHSL
-551 RLENDEIIIHHAQ
+551 RLENDEIIIHTP

-577 NDPHHQIQKE
+577 NDPHHHIQKE
-587 LFELKKDIIE
+587 LFELKKSIIE

-626 YIFEKGKNTNNLETL
+626 YIFEEGKNTNALETL
-641 PNIDINIKCAN
+641 PNIDINIKCGN
-652 SLVSRFALKDKA
+652 SLISRFSLHDDLKKIPNI
-664 LLKTEKNKNLE
+664 KKK
-675 YYIAEYKELVK
+675 IQEYKDLVAQ
-686 IYKDPKI
+686 YKDPNPLFPLNKTDLTNKI
-693 LESLT
+693 QDLKTTFSLEL
-698 RPIKDSNAVRKYAK
+698 KDPKTKA
-712 ERLYQELAQN
+712 ELE
-722 PNKDFKKALN
+722 KA
-732 DRIEKIKEAFKL
+732 IEKHIKKYNFFALDDKSLLDGLNYFIPNLFGTLKLSPKEEEEAFAS
-744 TLEPPQKELK
+744 
-754 FKKFLKEHLELY
+754 Y
-766 GKSILE
+766 GRIR
-772 EANDNGLELEALA
+772 ALR
-785 LEKKMAH
+785 K
-792 EGLFHDYTPYPKL
+792 KL
-805 DKTDKVVGLEH
+805 DDALSGRE
-816 FNRYVLTSYKD
+816 Y
-827 LQDENERYANALEW
+827 QNAFEW
-841 RFEFPEVLNDEGD
+841 RFEFPEVLDDEGD

-864 PPYIRQEHIKD
+864 PPYIRQEQIKEI
-875 LKPLLQKQY
+875 KPLLQKQY
-884 QDFYN
+884 PDFYN
-889 STADIYTYFFALAYH
+889 STADIYTYFFALSYH
-904 LLKEKGFN
+904 LLKDKGFN

-935 KTTLVSY
+935 KTTIVSY

-960 MSFIKQTPPKE
+960 MSFIKQEPPKE
-971 SDFEYYEPTPNDKD
+971 SLFNYYEPNPDDKN
-985 DLKSTPHLPMKQN
+985 DLKSARSLPMRQN

-1011 LLDLRDKIESVGTPL
+1011 LLDLRDKMESVGTPL

-1045 IIPTEKREEILKNCD
+1045 IITTEKREEILNACKT
-1060 DAQKD
+1060 QE
-1065 ERGMSER
+1065 ERK
-1072 ERTKELIKPILRG
+1072 RTEKLIKPILRG

-1100 IIAKFGSHEF
+1100 INTHNGYTSNLKFKIPPIDIEKYPALKSHLDFHYDTIATRSDQGDTPYHLRNCAY
-1110 LEVEYPTIYNHL
+1110 LE
-1122 LQYKDQLEQRGQCRY
+1122 
-1137 SRGPQNSN
+1137 
-1145 KPYPG
+1145 
-1150 QHHWLE
+1150 
-1156 LDNNPKDSY
+1156 
-1165 LQDFEKEKIVYGE
+1165 DFEKEKIVYGE

-1189 GECELGVFYAE
+1189 GECKLGYFYAE

-1221 LITFAFKTFY
+1221 LITFAFKAFY

-1244 KAFIERLPIPQIT
+1244 KAFIERLPIPKIT
-1257 EKNQELADKITDG
+1257 PQNQELARKITDG
-1270 AKQILA
+1270 AKQILT
-1276 LKAKD
+1276 LKEKD
-1281 PKANTQGLEK
+1281 PKANTQKLEK

-1296 VYQLYHLTDEEIK
+1296 VYQLYNLTDEEIK
-1309 TIENGQ
+1309 IIEEGQ